1 MQRFPTS
8 STASTVPLTQPLTQS
23 PHPHDSI
30 PVGTFSPP
38 LPTDL
43 RSTCP
48 ILNALSNHGLVPR
61 SGRDVSAAQLHHALR
76 QIGVSPE
83 LAYLATLGNFVTS
96 PPAAVLKAGNAQAAH
111 KDDKGV
117 MVIDYS
123 LLNVGPGYV
132 EHDVSLTRQDR
143 LLGDP
148 VNADPALVKQF
159 VGFRPE
165 NEGFALTDTT
175 AFRKRRYHQQV
186 EANKGL
192 RFGMLEHAVVCAE
205 TTGLHNVFGK
215 GWRYEIPRSY
225 LKALFEDERLPIE
238 EGWRVRT
245 IPFTIVEAWFVWVF
259 VWVAAWPF
267 RTWKSLQHLLS

>member
-1 MQRFPTS
+1 M
-8 STASTVPLTQPLTQS
+8 
-23 PHPHDSI
+23 
-30 PVGTFSPP
+30 
-38 LPTDL
+38 
-43 RSTCP
+43 
-48 ILNALSNHGLVPR
+48 
-61 SGRDVSAAQLHHALR
+61 
-76 QIGVSPE
+76 SPE

-96 PPAAVLKAGNAQAAH
+96 PPAAVLKASGARAAH
-111 KDDKGV
+111 KDGKGTT
-117 MVIDYS
+117 VIDYD

-159 VGFRPE
+159 VTFRPE
-165 NEGFALTDTT
+165 NAGLALTDTT

-186 EANKGL
+186 ELNKKL
-192 RFGMLEHAVVCAE
+192 RFGMLEHAVISAE

-215 GWRYEIPRSY
+215 GWRYEISTSY
-225 LKALFEDERLPIE
+225 LKALFEDERLPVE

-259 VWVAAWPF
+259 VWFAAWPF
-267 RTWKSLQHLLS
+267 RTWKSLQHLVNLRRCLEIC